1 MPVKDYASFVIT
13 VWLFLALPGPG
24 NLAIVAAYRSGG
36 LKAAMISTLGI
47 AFGDQLLIL
56 MALGGLAAI
65 LEEAPLIFRWVEMSG
80 AAYLV
85 YLGLSLMRH
94 SEGIQKESVMALK
107 DSFTQS
113 LWITLLNPKAIIF
126 YMAFF
131 PLFIDKGRQI
141 DVQTWAILAGTIA
154 LLTLL
159 YGVFLLLI
167 LRVVSRRLQEMRSFK
182 KYMSNTLG
190 VLFIGLGIKLA
201 FS

>member
-24 NLAIVAAYRSGG
+24 NLAILAAYRSGG
-36 LKAAMISTLGI
+36 VRAAMMSTLGI

-56 MALGGLAAI
+56 MALGGLAAL

-80 AAYLV
+80 AAYLT

-94 SEGIQKESVMALK
+94 CEEMQKESVMELK
-107 DSFTQS
+107 NSFRQS

-167 LRVVSRRLQEMRSFK
+167 LRVVSRRLQEMRSLK

>member
-1 MPVKDYASFVIT
+1 MPVKDYASCVIT

-24 NLAIVAAYRSGG
+24 NLTILAAYRSGG

-94 SEGIQKESVMALK
+94 SEEIQKESVMALK

-113 LWITLLNPKAIIF
+113 LGITLLNPKAIIF

>member
-1 MPVKDYASFVIT
+1 MPVKDYSSFVIT

-24 NLAIVAAYRSGG
+24 NLAILAAYRSGG
-36 LKAAMISTLGI
+36 VRAAMMSTLGI

-56 MALGGLAAI
+56 MALGGLAAL

-80 AAYLV
+80 AAYLT

-94 SEGIQKESVMALK
+94 SEEMQKESVMELK
-107 DSFTQS
+107 DSFRQS

-167 LRVVSRRLQEMRSFK
+167 LRVVSRRLQEMRSLK